1 MKKIVAM
8 LLIGLFF
15 GSIGCSKK
23 TVYVDT
29 GPDKNGF
36 SAPTQKTSDANARVL
51 KELPFSDNTDFI
63 QANRGLIARDDQLR
77 VQDENGRVVWDQTA
91 YDFVKGDSPS
101 SVNPSLW
108 RQAQL
113 NSIHGLFKVSKGIY
127 QVRGYDFAN
136 LTIIEGKNGWILVD
150 PLTSKETAAKSIAF
164 ARTHLGNKPIT
175 AIIFTHSHIDHF
187 GGVLGMIS
195 AEEAKKN
202 RVRIVAPEGFMK
214 EATSE
219 NILAGPTMI
228 RRADFM
234 YGKNLPRTDR
244 GHVDSGLGKG
254 PAYGQIGILPPTDIV
269 NKPTQEMILD
279 GVRFVFQ
286 NVPGSEAPAE
296 LVFYLPESKAFCGAE
311 LVTRQ
316 MHNLYTLRGA
326 KIRDALAWSK
336 YIEQARVS
344 FPESEIYFGSHHWPI
359 WGNQKINDFMKKQR
373 DTYKYIHDQTLRMAH
388 SGYTPKEIA
397 DKMVMPE
404 SLRTSFSS
412 RGYYGTVRHNSR
424 AVYQAYFGWFDGNPA
439 NLNTLPP
446 AESAK
451 RYVKFMG
458 GAENVMTQAQAS
470 YDKGDYRWV
479 AEVLNHLVFAESGN
493 NKAKKLLAQTY
504 DQLGYQ
510 AESGPWR
517 DVYLTGAN
525 ELRHGSPKKG
535 LRLADAKEMLKHTSL
550 DSFLDSMSLRLNGP
564 DADGKEMTLNFTFTD
579 LNENYV
585 ITVENGVMH
594 HRKSEPDPNADATLK
609 LTHDLYLDIAL
620 EIASLT
626 DILFSDDI
634 QFEGSKLQLIKFF
647 SLLDKPAPRFN
658 IVVR

>member
-1 MKKIVAM
+1 MKKIVAIVI
-8 LLIGLFF
+8 IGLVF
-15 GSIGCSKK
+15 GSVGCSKK
-23 TVYVDT
+23 TVYMDT

-36 SAPTQKTSDANARVL
+36 SAPTQFTGETNAKVL
-51 KELPFSDNTDFI
+51 NDLPFSDNTDFI
-63 QANRGLIARDDQLR
+63 QANRGLIARDEQLR
-77 VQDENGRVVWDQTA
+77 VRGENGTVIWDQTA
-91 YDFVKGDSPS
+91 YDFIKGDSPS

-136 LTIIEGKNGWILVD
+136 MTIIEGKSGWILVD
-150 PLTSKETAAKSIAF
+150 PLTSKESAAKAIAF
-164 ARTHLGNKPIT
+164 ARTHLGRKPIT
-175 AIIFTHSHIDHF
+175 AIIFTHSHVDHF
-187 GGVLGMIS
+187 GGVLGIMS
-195 AEEAKKN
+195 AGEAKKN
-202 RVRIVAPEGFMK
+202 NVRIVAPQGFMK

-254 PAYGQIGILPPTDIV
+254 PAYGKIGILPPTDIV
-269 NKPTQEMILD
+269 NKPTQEMIID
-279 GVRFVFQ
+279 GIKFIFQ

-296 LVFYLPESKAFCGAE
+296 LIFYLPESNAFCGAE
-311 LVTRQ
+311 IVTRQ

-326 KIRDALAWSK
+326 KIRDALAWSN

-359 WGNQKINDFMKKQR
+359 WGNQKINDFLKKQR

-397 DKMVMPE
+397 ENMVMPE
-404 SLRTSFSS
+404 ALRTCFSS

-446 AESAK
+446 VESAN

-458 GAENVMTQAQAS
+458 GAENVMAQAQAS
-470 YDKGDYRWV
+470 YDTGDYRWV
-479 AEVLNHLVFAESGN
+479 AEVLNHLVFAEPE
-493 NKAKKLLAQTY
+493 NKTAKELLAKTY

-517 DVYLTGAN
+517 DVYLTGAS
-525 ELRHGSPKKG
+525 ELRHGSPQKG
-535 LRLADAKEMLKHTSL
+535 ICLADAKEMLKHTSI

-564 DADGKEMTLNFTFTD
+564 DADGKDITLNFTFTD
-579 LNENYV
+579 LNVNYV
-585 ITVENGVMH
+585 ITVENAVMH
-594 HRKSEPDPNADATLK
+594 YKKSEPDPKADATLK
-609 LTHDLYLDIAL
+609 LTHDIYLDIAL
-620 EIASLT
+620 EIAGLK

-634 QFEGSKLQLIKFF
+634 KFEGSKLKLIKFF
-647 SLLDKPAPRFN
+647 SLLDKPDPRFN
-658 IVVR
+658 IVVP

>member
-1 MKKIVAM
+1 MNKTVAL

-23 TVYVDT
+23 TVYMDT

-36 SAPTQKTSDANARVL
+36 SAPTRFTGEANAGVL

-63 QANRGLIARDDQLR
+63 QANRGLIARDEQLR
-77 VQDENGRVVWDQTA
+77 VRGENGAVIWDQTA
-91 YDFVKGDSPS
+91 YDFIKGDSPP

-108 RQAQL
+108 RQAKL

-136 LTIIEGKNGWILVD
+136 MTIIEGKSGWILVD
-150 PLTSKETAAKSIAF
+150 PLTSKESAAKAIAF
-164 ARTHLGNKPIT
+164 ARTHLGRNPIT
-175 AIIFTHSHIDHF
+175 AIIFTHSHVDHF
-187 GGVLGMIS
+187 GGVLGIMS

-202 RVRIVAPEGFMK
+202 NVRIVAPQGFMK

-219 NILAGPTMI
+219 NILAGPTMV
-228 RRADFM
+228 RRSGFM

-254 PAYGQIGILPPTDIV
+254 PAYGKIGILPPTDIV
-269 NKPTQEMILD
+269 SKPTQEMILD
-279 GVRFVFQ
+279 GVKFVFQ

-296 LVFYLPESKAFCGAE
+296 LIFYLPESNAFCGAE
-311 LVTRQ
+311 IVTRQ

-397 DKMVMPE
+397 ENMVMPE
-404 SLRTSFSS
+404 ALRTSFSN

-446 AESAK
+446 GESAN
-451 RYVKFMG
+451 RYVTFMG
-458 GAENVMTQAQAS
+458 GAENVMAQAQAS
-470 YDKGDYRWV
+470 YDTGDYRWV
-479 AEVLNHLVFAESGN
+479 AEVLNHLVFAEPGN
-493 NKAKKLLAQTY
+493 KKAKELLAQTY

-517 DVYLTGAN
+517 DVYLTGAS

-535 LRLADAKEMLKHTSL
+535 IRLADAKEMLKHTSI

-579 LNENYV
+579 LNVNYV
-585 ITVENGVMH
+585 ITVENAVMH
-594 HRKSEPDPNADATLK
+594 YKKSDPDPNADATLK
-609 LTHDLYLDIAL
+609 LTHDIYLDIAL
-620 EIASLT
+620 EIVGLT

-634 QFEGSKLQLIKFF
+634 KFEGSKLKLIKFF
-647 SLLDKPAPRFN
+647 SLLDKPDPRFN
-658 IVVR
+658 IVIP